1 LKLAEAAKGTS
12 SGGEGKGSLE
22 VMVAR
27 PALVTGPTLGW
38 GIKAMAAVGVPS
50 IRVETLAKTLI
61 DFALKGVGEGK
72 QVWENADL
80 KGRG

>member
-1 LKLAEAAKGTS
+1 M
-12 SGGEGKGSLE
+12 GEGNGVLE

-50 IRVETLAKTLI
+50 IQVETLARTLM
-61 DFALKGVGEGK
+61 DFALEGSGGGK
-72 QVWENADL
+72 QIWENADL
-80 KGRG
+80 KSRG

>member
-1 LKLAEAAKGTS
+1 MAKVELR
-12 SGGEGKGSLE
+12 GEGKTGALE

-27 PALVTGPTLGW
+27 PALVTGPTLGL

-50 IRVETLAKTLI
+50 IRVETLARTLI
-61 DFALKGVGEGK
+61 DFAVKGNGEGK

-80 KGRG
+80 NGRG